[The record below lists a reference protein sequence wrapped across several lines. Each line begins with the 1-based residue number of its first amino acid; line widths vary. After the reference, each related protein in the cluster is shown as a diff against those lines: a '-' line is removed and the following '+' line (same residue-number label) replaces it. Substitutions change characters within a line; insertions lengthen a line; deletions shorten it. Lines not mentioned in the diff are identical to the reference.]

1 MVVESNEQ
9 PKGEPIMKKFQLI
22 AGIVSLGL
30 AIILALLDLLKID
43 GVFAN
48 TAYTVYPAAA
58 FCLLGLV
65 LLFRYTF
72 KQPKA

>member
-1 MVVESNEQ
+1 
-9 PKGEPIMKKFQLI
+9 MKKAQLI

-30 AIILALLDLLKID
+30 AIVLALLDLIKVE
-43 GVFAN
+43 GFFGN
-48 TAYTVYPAAA
+48 GTYTVYPAAA

-72 KQPKA
+72 KQPEA